1 MRRKL
6 PPLNA
11 MRSFEVAA
19 RYENLT
25 KAAEE
30 LGVTQSAVSK
40 QVSILENYLG
50 KQLFIRKQRSIEITD
65 DGRFYSHVIS
75 ACFNT
80 LANKFL
86 EPSSDTQKITIF
98 ADSDFTQ
105 LWLFS
110 RLPAFEKRHPN
121 IEISIS
127 AVTDLSVINDG
138 KVFDLAVVWGK
149 GDWDHFSFDPLFKNV
164 VFPVCAPG
172 YFSQK
177 QLEDGYFHEA
187 NLIHSGNKHWWAMFV
202 NLLGED
208 TKLAKKGKVFNQTS
222 LCLAA
227 AIRGDG
233 MTIAGE
239 VTAQQ
244 FLEDGSLI
252 IPFAVRLPFRD
263 SYYILTPR
271 NKGFDSDPV
280 WLFRD
285 WLIEEANA
293 SQKWFEKYWSDFV
306 K

>member
-65 DGRFYSHVIS
+65 DGRFYSHAIS

-105 LWLFS
+105 LWLFA

-127 AVTDLSVINDG
+127 SVTDLSVINDAEL
-138 KVFDLAVVWGK
+138 FDLAVVWGK
-149 GDWDHFSFDPLFKNV
+149 GDWDNFLFDPLFTNV
-164 VFPVCAPG
+164 VFPV
-172 YFSQK
+172 
-177 QLEDGYFHEA
+177 
-187 NLIHSGNKHWWAMFV
+187 
-202 NLLGED
+202 
-208 TKLAKKGKVFNQTS
+208 
-222 LCLAA
+222 
-227 AIRGDG
+227 
-233 MTIAGE
+233 
-239 VTAQQ
+239 
-244 FLEDGSLI
+244 
-252 IPFAVRLPFRD
+252 
-263 SYYILTPR
+263 
-271 NKGFDSDPV
+271 
-280 WLFRD
+280 
-285 WLIEEANA
+285 
-293 SQKWFEKYWSDFV
+293 
-306 K
+306 

>member
-1 MRRKL
+1 MRRL

-40 QVSILENYLG
+40 QVSILEDYLG

-65 DGRFYSHVIS
+65 DGRFYSHAIS
-75 ACFNT
+75 ACFNN

-86 EPSSDTQKITIF
+86 EPSSDNQKITIF

-105 LWLFS
+105 LWLF
-110 RLPAFEKRHPN
+110 
-121 IEISIS
+121 EISIS
-127 AVTDLSVINDG
+127 SVTDLSVINDG
-138 KVFDLAVVWGK
+138 EVFDLAVVWGK
-149 GDWDHFSFDPLFKNV
+149 GDWDSFLFDPLFTNV

-172 YFSQK
+172 YFSQE
-177 QLEDGYFHEA
+177 QLEDGCFHEV
-187 NLIHSGNKHWWAMFV
+187 NLIHSRNKHWWTMFV

-285 WLIEEANA
+285 WLIEEANGN
-293 SQKWFEKYWSDFV
+293 QKWFDKYWSDFA